1 MRKIIQ
7 SLCGFAVLAA
17 IFFSW
22 LWTLS
27 FVNRVNIYRNREAYK
42 PETFLV
48 SGAEYH
54 RGDEGGDSWWLTGTV
69 ASHEERFVPRLR
81 GAPLP
86 GSTGELIARYPKG
99 TKIQVLYNPDA
110 TETLIQGESLR
121 VLAAT
126 PDFWQEEAR
135 LRHRLGLRVLVPVP
149 LTLAVYLA
157 VRYFNRRHARLHSQ
171 PNAT

>member
-48 SGAEYH
+48 SGAEYS
-54 RGDEGGDSWWLTGTV
+54 RDEGGDSWWLTGTV
-69 ASHEERFVPRLR
+69 TSREERFVPRLR
-81 GAPLP
+81 CAPLP
-86 GSTGELIARYPKG
+86 RSAKDLIIRYPKG
-99 TKIQVLYNPDA
+99 TKIEVLYNPDA
-110 TETLIQGESLR
+110 TETLVQGESLR
-121 VLAAT
+121 VLSAT
-126 PDFWQEEAR
+126 PDFWQEEAK
-135 LRHRLGLRVLVPVP
+135 LRYRLGLRVLVPVP
-149 LTLAVYLA
+149 LMLAVYLA
-157 VRYFNRRHARLHSQ
+157 VRHVNRRHARFHSQ
-171 PNAT
+171 PNAG